1 MDVLSDV
8 LLAVRLS
15 GALFFDVDARSPFVA
30 QSPATDLI
38 AEQVMGDVGHVIAF
52 HVVTEGACWTEAVD
66 RPGSRRCGSGPARW

>member
-15 GALFFDVDARSPFVA
+15 GALFFDVDATSPFVA
-30 QSPATDLI
+30 ESPATDLI
-38 AEQVMGDVGHVIAF
+38 AERVMGDAEHVIGF

-66 RPGSRRCGSGPARW
+66 ASRSHRCGSGRERW